1 MGEDSHRERKVPHAG
16 TYRRELPVTLERLY
30 ENAIDWEH
38 LPYLHGSSFSRI
50 ECIEAGDWGFRAR
63 AWAQPY
69 DERRCFSIE
78 LRLDR
83 EIRRWIT
90 TTLDGAGAGTEIWT
104 HAFALAERRTLV
116 VVDFFVPGIDAARRT
131 EVGRYYAD
139 LYAHLYDEDVRM
151 MSERQVQLD
160 AAKGRGIGDAA
171 AAPIILGTL
180 AEVRAR
186 LPITIQS
193 GARKFRIVENGGDLV
208 AYSTLCPHLLGP
220 LGESE
225 VRDGIVECPWHGY
238 RYDIRTRRCVSGA
251 NISLA
256 PAPKVI
262 VSADSEVTL
271 EFR

>member
-1 MGEDSHRERKVPHAG
+1 MSADSYRERIVPYAG
-16 TYRRELPVTLERLY
+16 TYQREMPVTLERLY

-38 LPYLHGSSFSRI
+38 LPYLHRSSFSRI
-50 ECIEAGDWGFRAR
+50 DCIEAGEWGFRAR

-69 DERRCFSIE
+69 DERRSFVIE

-83 EIRRWIT
+83 ELRRWIT
-90 TTLDGAGAGTEIWT
+90 TTLDGSGAGTEIWT
-104 HAFALAERRTLV
+104 HAFALGEQRTQV
-116 VVDFFVPGIDAARRT
+116 IVDFFVPGLDPSRRA
-131 EVGRYYAD
+131 EVGRYYID
-139 LYAHLYDEDVRM
+139 LYAHLYDEDVWM
-151 MSERQVQLD
+151 MSERQAQLD
-160 AAKGRGIGDAA
+160 AAGRRGAED
-171 AAPIILGTL
+171 AAPIMLGSL
-180 AEVRAR
+180 ADVRTR

-193 GARKFRIVENGGDLV
+193 GGRKFRIVESGGDLI

-220 LGESE
+220 LGESA

-238 RYDIRTRRCVSGA
+238 RYDIRTRRCVGGA

-262 VSADSEVTL
+262 VSAESEVVL